1 MMGYTF
7 HGHVFLMIL
16 IFVLEIRLK
25 TIGDLYF
32 VFVYHYF
39 VSRRVMSPTE

>member
-7 HGHVFLMIL
+7 HGHVFLMIM

-32 VFVYHYF
+32 VVVDHDF
-39 VSRRVMSPTE
+39 VSRSVTSPTE